1 DIPVD
6 RQDLRSQVGPVGH
19 HKLGAMILLS
29 EEVGLEAM
37 GTDFTGWWFARMG
50 GYRPVRDV
58 QA

>member
-19 HKLGAMILLS
+19 HKLGAMILFR

-37 GTDFTGWWFARMG
+37 SADCTKWWTIEMG
-50 GYRPVRDV
+50 GN
-58 QA
+58 